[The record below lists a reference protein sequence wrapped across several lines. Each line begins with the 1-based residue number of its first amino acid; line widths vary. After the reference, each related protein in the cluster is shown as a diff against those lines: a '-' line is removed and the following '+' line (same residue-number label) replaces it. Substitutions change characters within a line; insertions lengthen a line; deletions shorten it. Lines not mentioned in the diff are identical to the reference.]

1 MIEIICDQYKLCQVA
16 EADSLVTETDQFE
29 AELNNIKAHSESGD
43 NLRVIVRNQ
52 ILFRNF
58 DAAIKYGAIKRVLD
72 PVAMLAEELQQT
84 ITPGYLQAKPEW
96 VVELDLLGK
105 AKEQPG
111 NGEAIENWLK
121 RIFLGVDWVHD
132 HFPDSQDG
140 LSAIFSYFT
149 NRDEKKLHPLE
160 KHLVREQLQK
170 WHRQPSSGK
179 AELLTWLQ
187 ENPFQR
193 TKFAIWEQQL
203 SLFPDNKISG
213 WLQQDDIWFELSKFP
228 SRTQLPLLISS
239 LQIPEKIAAFARDF
253 LLEKWKISPEEAM
266 PFISGKLDF
275 EINFLQEQLRQ
286 QLQAGV
292 AISALIY
299 DCIAALNIPEVT
311 FLAKQLIPA
320 EAPSF
325 ISDRSSVSEVQ
336 GWLKNEYLPF
346 YHSCSLLGKLD
357 ATKPYL
363 TNFEEWLLLHY
374 KKEMLF
380 NGEGMAYRQISQL
393 KGNSIDEPIL
403 MVVFDGLDY
412 LCACEALLPVMQN
425 NGLLPLNEPTPFF
438 SFLPSQTEIAKPV
451 LVAGKMKSQIPD
463 EKPNA
468 VFYKELL
475 QDCLGLSGD
484 DIRSKTDKDG
494 SLLELVQEPAKIYL
508 YLDNQLDRE
517 YLHSNL
523 RQYSRKQ
530 KYHEYV
536 SHQAKQI
543 VQCLKDFKNLYGKS
557 LKIVICSDHG
567 YTILPK
573 DAEVIKIAAA
583 GNIGKTRTLSGY
595 ESEHAEALPG
605 QYVWK
610 LHPDLYGL
618 NEEMILPRGYA
629 CFNSRPH
636 GATHGGCSPQEM
648 AVPWFV
654 LSDEKPEAI
663 EPLSFSFEGEIF
675 RKRTENNVALNIF
688 NPNNYAVTIFE
699 MEVTGIETRS
709 SLPLTIGKNNTHK
722 LHTAFNASA
731 IGESNID
738 FSIRYR
744 VKSMAG
750 EGEKT
755 LTIKVPTKGAMST
768 DFDDDFDI

>member
-1 MIEIICDQYKLCQVA
+1 MIEIICDQYELYQVA
-16 EADSLVTETDQFE
+16 ETDSLVTEADQFE
-29 AELNNIKAHSESGD
+29 AELDKIKAHSESGD

-52 ILFRNF
+52 VLFRNF
-58 DAAIKYGAIKRVLD
+58 DAAIKYGAMKRVLD
-72 PVAMLAEELQQT
+72 PVAMLTEELQQT
-84 ITPGYLQAKPEW
+84 VTPKYLQDRPEW

-105 AKEQPG
+105 AREQPG
-111 NGEAIENWLK
+111 DGEAIENWLK
-121 RIFLGVDWVHD
+121 RILLGVNWVDD
-132 HFPDSQDG
+132 HFPDSQGG

-149 NRDEKKLHPLE
+149 SRDEKKLHPLA
-160 KHLVREQLQK
+160 KHLLSEQLQR
-170 WHRQPSSGK
+170 WHRQSPGK
-179 AELLTWLQ
+179 TELLTWLQ

-193 TKFAIWEQQL
+193 TKFVIWEQQL
-203 SLFPDNKISG
+203 ALFPDNKISD
-213 WLQQDDIWFELSKFP
+213 WLQQDDIWFELSQFP
-228 SRTQLPLLISS
+228 NRTQLPLLISS

-253 LLEKWKISPEEAM
+253 LFEKWKISPEEAM
-266 PFISGKLDF
+266 PFISGKLNF
-275 EINFLQEQLRQ
+275 ETNFVQEQLRQ
-286 QLQAGV
+286 QLQTGIPISSAIYDHIV
-292 AISALIY
+292 AI
-299 DCIAALNIPEVT
+299 DIPEIT
-311 FLAKQLIPA
+311 FLAKQLIFSK
-320 EAPSF
+320 APSF
-325 ISDRSSVSEVQ
+325 ISDKSSVSEVQ
-336 GWLKNEYLPF
+336 GWLANEYLPF
-346 YHSCSLLGKLD
+346 YHSCSLLGKLN
-357 ATKPYL
+357 ATEPYL
-363 TNFEEWLLLHY
+363 ANFEEWLLLHY

-393 KGNSIDEPIL
+393 KECSIDEPIL

-412 LCACEALLPVMQN
+412 LCACEELLPIMQN
-425 NGLLPLNEPTPFF
+425 NGLFPLNEPTPFF

-475 QDCLGLSGD
+475 QGCLGLSRN

-494 SLLELVQEPAKIYL
+494 SLLELIQEPAKIYL

-567 YTILPK
+567 YTTLPK

-583 GNIGKTRTLSGY
+583 GKIGKTRTLSGY
-595 ESEHAEALPG
+595 ESEHVEDLPA

-610 LHPDLYGL
+610 LHPDLCGL

-654 LSDEKPEAI
+654 FSDKKPEAI

-688 NPNNYAVTIFE
+688 NPNNYAVTIFD
-699 MEVTGIETRS
+699 MEVTGIKTSS
-709 SLPLTIGKNNTHK
+709 SLPLTISKNNTYK

-738 FSIRYR
+738 FSISYR
-744 VKSMAG
+744 IKSMAG